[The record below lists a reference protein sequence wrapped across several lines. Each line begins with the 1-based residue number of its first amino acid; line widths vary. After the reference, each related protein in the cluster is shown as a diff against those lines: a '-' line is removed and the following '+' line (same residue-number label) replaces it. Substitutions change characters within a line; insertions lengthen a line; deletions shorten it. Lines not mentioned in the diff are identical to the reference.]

1 MPLLIHLIMY
11 QNQLSLSDGV
21 FNGWFGILLQ
31 DTLYFTHI
39 RSLHP
44 SDILTVYGLYI
55 LTPFYPTIL
64 SFTQIRSLALH
75 ILPSCVMK
83 HISHTFFFRIVPPAI
98 PSYLTHQCISNC
110 FTLQPLPAQDQWDC
124 AYQADPD
131 TKVSIYR
138 SINTSLDE
146 PTIFKLSVAYRTV
159 IVRNLL
165 GILEGRFVY
174 YEPIP
179 TITNYICRIILPTSL
194 RHTIF
199 NLIHTPPVAG
209 HMGEYKTLYR
219 IRL

>member
-83 HISHTFFFRIVPPAI
+83 HISHTFFFRIVSPAI
-98 PSYLTHQCISNC
+98 PSYLAHQCVSNC
-110 FTLQPLPAQDQWDC
+110 FTLQPLPVKDQWDC
-124 AYQADPD
+124 AYQVDPD
-131 TKVSIYR
+131 NKVLIER
-138 SINTSLDE
+138 LSINDPTDE
-146 PTIFKLSVAYRTV
+146 PTILKLLAVYCITITRK
-159 IVRNLL
+159 LL
-165 GILEGRFVY
+165 GLLECRLMY
-174 YEPIP
+174 YEA
-179 TITNYICRIILPTSL
+179 ITTVTKYVCRIIVPTSL
-194 RHTIF
+194 RHTISY
-199 NLIHTPPVAG
+199 LMHEKPVAR
-209 HMGEYKTLYR
+209 HMGGY
-219 IRL
+219 